1 MFKNI
6 KNLKADINIKIV
18 RETQRILREIKIER
32 ERALYV
38 SMLLR
43 TMVEHLKFYNTNIKQ
58 KKTLNE
64 NMKKV

>member
-32 ERALYV
+32 ESLICIYAV
-38 SMLLR
+38 
-43 TMVEHLKFYNTNIKQ
+43 KNNG
-58 KKTLNE
+58 
-64 NMKKV
+64 